1 MRATTEDFKKV
12 MDVAQEQITSSL
24 KLSPLKMEEFKK
36 GLKTYS
42 EISESRKEEAKNRG
56 EREGKAIQHLRSLI
70 TPEVVE
76 LIQQQRLNFLVS
88 GTKFLK
94 FKKEGKG
101 KFLLVKLSPN
111 HKAFHYGDWN
121 DDATAIAN
129 NIHTM
134 EASLS
139 HKLPLAEIK
148 DIQTGSNCPFIKDTN
163 RRNRDR
169 MADNLAISIL
179 RENGDTL
186 DFIAPS
192 QKSFDYWCDGM
203 NALMRKEMTSEE
215 ATKDQEML
223 LSMEE
228 KIRLLPLEG
237 IEILDE
243 QPPIPPPPP
252 HFNFC
257 QETPKG

>member
-12 MDVAQEQITSSL
+12 MEVAQEQITSSL
-24 KLSPLKMEEFKK
+24 KLSPLTMEEFKK
-36 GLKTYS
+36 GLKTYN

-70 TPEVVE
+70 TPEIVE
-76 LIQQQRLNFLVS
+76 LIQRQRLNFLVA
-88 GTKFLK
+88 GTKFHK

-121 DDATAIAN
+121 DDSGGNAMPPSLDMA
-129 NIHTM
+129 
-134 EASLS
+134 LS
-139 HKLPLAEIK
+139 HKLPLAEIN
-148 DIQTGSNCPFIKDTN
+148 DIQTGSNAHFVKDSN

-169 MADNLAISIL
+169 VADNLAISIL

-186 DFIAPS
+186 DVIAPS
-192 QKSFDYWCDGM
+192 QKAFDYWCDGM
-203 NALMRKEMTSEE
+203 NALMRKEMRSEE
-215 ATKDQEML
+215 ATKDLEML
-223 LSMEE
+223 LGMEE

-237 IEILDE
+237 IDILDE

-257 QETPKG
+257 QETH